1 MKNFKLLPALALLLT
16 GLVLNAS
23 AQTAEPATPVPAG
36 APDPGTVRSAIDLLR
51 ADLKVEKAYLIAQN
65 VSFTADE
72 SAEFWPLYNEYSA
85 ELNKL
90 LDERLVLVRDYL
102 EQHEKLNDQQAQNL
116 ASRVFELEGKR
127 LDLKRSWFRKFAEVV
142 PATKALKFFQVENQ
156 INAALD
162 LKLMDSM
169 PLVK

>member
-1 MKNFKLLPALALLLT
+1 MKFKLLLSFTTLSVGLAVNGFGQSSAPAPQA
-16 GLVLNAS
+16 A
-23 AQTAEPATPVPAG
+23 A
-36 APDPGTVRSAIDLLR
+36 DPGTVRSGLDLLR
-51 ADLKVEKAYLIAQN
+51 ADLRTEKAYLIAQN
-65 VSFTADE
+65 VSFTPDE
-72 SAEFWPLYNEYSA
+72 AAEFWPLYNEYSA

-90 LDERLVLVRDYL
+90 LDDRLLLVKDYL
-102 EQHEKLNDQQAQNL
+102 DHHETLNDQQAQNI

-127 LDLKRSWFRKFAEVV
+127 LDLKRSWFRKFTEVV

>member
-1 MKNFKLLPALALLLT
+1 MKNSKSTFPLLCFVALALH
-16 GLVLNAS
+16 AS
-23 AQTAEPATPVPAG
+23 AQTSPTSATTP
-36 APDPGTVRSAIDLLR
+36 APDAGTVRSALDLIR
-51 ADLKVEKAYLIAQN
+51 ADLKTEKAYLIAQN
-65 VSFTADE
+65 VALTEDE
-72 SAEFWPLYNEYSA
+72 SAEFWPLYNEYSVA
-85 ELNKL
+85 LNKL
-90 LDERLVLVRDYL
+90 LDERLVLIKDYL
-102 EQHEKLNDQQAQNL
+102 DQYQTLTDQQAQNL